1 MRNRSFRYLRS
12 RRSGFTLIELLVVIA
27 IIAVLIALL
36 LPAVQAARE
45 AARRAQCVN
54 NLKQIGLAAA
64 NYESSNQSFAMG
76 MYQSPGVVW
85 NPGYGSQSVLVDL
98 LNYIEGSALS
108 NAYNFSVAVYDGP
121 NFTLVNTSVNS
132 FLCPSDAAAANLT
145 PTHADAGIPG
155 KYIMFGVSPGHG
167 SYRACMGTMPN
178 NWTNGP
184 ASGQPLSTDQQ
195 TARQMCNGIYGYYS
209 STTIAAITDGTS
221 NTIAFSETALGLLPP
236 DLQSGYGLW
245 SWCGWTATE
254 SGTFCTAYGINAQ
267 KRIPKTPAQPDGLQT
282 VFQNSFVGVP
292 IIAGTANSFHPG
304 GANHAFADGSVR
316 FLKDTIGTWPL
327 NSSGNYPV
335 GLVWNSSNATM
346 GCSTPPAVYQA
357 LTTKSGGE
365 VISAD
370 QY

>member
-1 MRNRSFRYLRS
+1 MHNRSFQRLRAP
-12 RRSGFTLIELLVVIA
+12 RPGFTLIELLVVIA

-45 AARRAQCVN
+45 AARRAQCTN

-98 LNYIEGSALS
+98 LSYIEGSALS

-132 FLCPSDAAAANLT
+132 FLCPSDAAAAAST
-145 PTHADAGIPG
+145 PTHDNAGIPG

-167 SYRACMGTMPN
+167 SYRACMGTLPN
-178 NWTNGP
+178 NQTNGP
-184 ASGQPLSTDQQ
+184 ASGSALSAAQQ
-195 TARQMCNGIYGYYS
+195 TAKQACNGIYGYYS
-209 STTIAAITDGTS
+209 STTVAAITDGTS
-221 NTIAFSETALGLLPP
+221 NTIAFSETALGLLPQ

-267 KRIPKTPAQPDGLQT
+267 KRIPKTSGQTDGLQT
-282 VFQNSFVGVP
+282 VFQDSFVGVP

-304 GANHAFADGSVR
+304 GANHAFADGSVK
-316 FLKDTIGTWPL
+316 FLKETIATWPL
-327 NSSGNYPV
+327 NSTGNYPIGFV
-335 GLVWNSSNATM
+335 KPGGNETL
-346 GCSTPPAVYQA
+346 GCTTQPAVYQA

-370 QY
+370 AY